1 MLNLKKFSIICN
13 IDGKILSFNN
23 KCENF
28 FNLSK
33 QNVINIER
41 IYNLINSDFVMY
53 FIDNFNFFK
62 NNDVFFHKIDIMLIN
77 SIQTS
82 IVFRKKFNSKFII
95 IDFFDCVSNLNK
107 PKKSFF
113 DVFNLI
119 VRSKFTLGS
128 ILPFFFSF
136 FLVINDFDNYSIFIT
151 VILFFSLYFFHVS
164 ANTFNDYFDW
174 KSGRDKLNVDYVL
187 FSTGGSRTIDL
198 KIISE
203 KKMLFF
209 AISSLFIVFLLSTI
223 IIYLRGLLIFYLGL
237 IGFLCVYFYS
247 APPIHLASRYGLGEL
262 MHIICLGPLI
272 TYGCTYALIGFSS
285 INNLIIGIPFGL
297 LITCCLLLN
306 EVPDSKFDKIS
317 KKFNLVVVLGIKR
330 IPFLFLFLCLL
341 AFFITLVYAIFFD
354 FLFFIFIL
362 VIVPYLVNGFRNM
375 INISNDIKAI
385 NESCVFS
392 FYIYLY
398 FSLILIF
405 AMFLNTLIFF
415 YPW

>member
-223 IIYLRGLLIFYLGL
+223 IIYLRGFLIFYLGL
-237 IGFLCVYFYS
+237 TGFLCVYFYS

-272 TYGCTYALIGFSS
+272 TYGCTYALIGVSS

-341 AFFITLVYAIFFD
+341 AFFLTLVYAIFFD